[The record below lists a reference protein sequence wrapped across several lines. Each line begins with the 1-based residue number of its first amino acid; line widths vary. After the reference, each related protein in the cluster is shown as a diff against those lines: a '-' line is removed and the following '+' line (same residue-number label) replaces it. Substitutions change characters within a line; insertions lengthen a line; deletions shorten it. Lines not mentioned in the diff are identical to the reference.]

1 MCYSPLSVALHFH
14 LLTVPSLHGALAE
27 IPPSDSRDHGFLRQP
42 WLGSWPCCVFSPN
55 RSLPS
60 PAIDQIDVL
69 MALRPRPLLSPR
81 AIPPRLLP
89 FSFHL
94 PHLFLSKSVDP
105 LVTAKPHVVS
115 SHCPPYFLIAL
126 SCFHPV
132 SPRSSL
138 YADPLLLSKSTDPYC
153 MRIKGLLAGLGVN
166 PAVSDWRHDGG

>member
-14 LLTVPSLHGALAE
+14 LLTVPSLHGALAK
-27 IPPSDSRDHGFLRQP
+27 SRFLTLTVMASSVR
-42 WLGSWPCCVFSPN
+42 LGSGLGLAAFFSPN

-166 PAVSDWRHDGG
+166 PAVSDWQHD